1 MSKNKIEGLV
11 IQHVQC
17 MFYKYQEQG
26 QSKYP
31 PKAMSLLVIDLG
43 NLLRE
48 KMIKGLISFQVKIN
62 S

>member
-17 MFYKYQEQG
+17 MFHKYQEQG

-31 PKAMSLLVIDLG
+31 PNYNVFVSH
-43 NLLRE
+43 
-48 KMIKGLISFQVKIN
+48 
-62 S
+62 